1 MPPETNMGILCR
13 DILEHQQL
21 KVSERSVK
29 DVLDWL
35 VKNDLV
41 IYQADKYQIAKREFM
56 DISRRKALEKKR
68 PKKMPKSGLWSMEHP
83 YRLTR

>member
-1 MPPETNMGILCR
+1 M
-13 DILEHQQL
+13 
-21 KVSERSVK
+21 ERRASVLYRIPSRTAVHCK

-56 DISRRKALEKKR
+56 DISRRKALEKKETLQNLPTEGR
-68 PKKMPKSGLWSMEHP
+68 KV
-83 YRLTR
+83 RNIRI